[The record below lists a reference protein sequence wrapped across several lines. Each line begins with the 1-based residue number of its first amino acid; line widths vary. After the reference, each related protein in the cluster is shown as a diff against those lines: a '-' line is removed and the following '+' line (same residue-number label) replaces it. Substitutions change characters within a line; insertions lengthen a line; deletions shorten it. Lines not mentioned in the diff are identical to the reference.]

1 MKVAAV
7 AGVHHPK
14 WEERPILLVEPHA
27 GSNMTGEDMTAWL
40 EPRIVKWWM
49 PDRIIIDTV
58 PLTATGKIDKKAIR
72 DRYGRVL
79 AEPAA

>member
-1 MKVAAV
+1 
-7 AGVHHPK
+7 
-14 WEERPILLVEPHA
+14 
-27 GSNMTGEDMTAWL
+27 
-40 EPRIVKWWM
+40 M